1 MNKTDFIRLI
11 ANVTML
17 ESEQLSEIKAMIRLY
32 PYFQAPFVLS
42 AKTTPTTE
50 NITRA
55 AVRTLDRKVLRRLI
69 DADFNE
75 TDRKSDINDLQ
86 LDSEDINIFDKLSE
100 SNLQNNKNHSET
112 EKSHN
117 KHHEEGKTDL
127 RQYDAL
133 PDFNTTESYTKIH
146 DFEKTLFHET
156 TESEIS
162 NEIEKQTE
170 EIANSHIHGVE
181 HNKNTP
187 EWQDTENEITKPL
200 EFISN
205 DGAKEI
211 GENIENQIIENSITK
226 SQTFEN
232 PTFENPYSENSTF
245 ENPTFENQ
253 VAENQVAKNQIE
265 NSNFFD
271 TIDSSDNSS
280 DNSLEVK
287 VESITSPEV
296 NFVTEIKVENI
307 EVPEIKFEENTE
319 KAEINTGNFFDAFD
333 DTTYIT
339 ADGAGNLHTV
349 DDVEPT
355 LYHPQEE
362 INLAEYASVFDTE
375 FDSTSFH
382 QYGENDEDKDY
393 VFDVDCHNEN
403 EFINYDSLYSDTY
416 YGDEKTESNNIN
428 GNTNIPN
435 EIVNEASGGIS
446 NEVINEVANQD
457 TSQIISEN
465 NSQESVNQVDTA
477 FVEEKIDAKTTENHI
492 QEPVNFFDNLVENL
506 PEPSKVIAKSAIEEA
521 KNILKEDEKARQQ
534 EEILAQIEKDNLNL
548 HEHAFAFDDEF
559 DRSEFHNIEDLDHEN
574 EQVFDLNAHHEHE
587 TVDSNTVISETN
599 HLNLHEHAFAF
610 DDEFDR
616 SEFHNIAENDHLEA
630 ITLDV
635 IAHESDEFFNY
646 DNLYNDGAEVTNVS
660 TDTAEDE
667 IVKPEIIYT
676 KPLVASETLNETVLV
691 AKNQEVK
698 TENFFDNLAENDSI
712 TETNHVSLQPLTE
725 NAETFISKKPTESRN
740 EENHEN
746 DATNIAD
753 EKLEFDDPDTFFAE
767 DIQKA
772 VKEHHDFNILENIAE
787 YDKMEKLDEAYQKF
801 DDSRFGTDIFN
812 YQKNQ
817 WITEQYHAMP
827 ENSQKLFTSD
837 TGFVEEFWNYKQNVE
852 QQKVL
857 YDEKK
862 KDQAA
867 LIDKFLSESPQ
878 LNIDRQRM
886 EDGNAT
892 DLSEFSTSKDTAK
905 FVVSEQLALIYAR
918 QGKKSKAIS
927 IYENLAL
934 KYPEKSSYF
943 ATQIENLK
951 I

>member
-1 MNKTDFIRLI
+1 MNKTDFIRLVSNI
-11 ANVTML
+11 TIL
-17 ESEQLSEIKAMIRLY
+17 ESEQLSEIKAMMRLY
-32 PYFQAPFVLS
+32 PYFQSPFVLN
-42 AKTTPTTE
+42 AKTTPTTD

-75 TDRKSDINDLQ
+75 TDRKTDINDLQ
-86 LDSEDINIFDKLSE
+86 LDSEDINVFDKLGE
-100 SNLQNNKNHSET
+100 SNSQSHSET
-112 EKSHN
+112 DIKSY
-117 KHHEEGKTDL
+117 EEGKKDL

-146 DFEKTLFHET
+146 DFEKTLFQET
-156 TESEIS
+156 TELEIS
-162 NEIEKQTE
+162 NEISIATDRQTE
-170 EIANSHIHGVE
+170 EVE
-181 HNKNTP
+181 NNHVYNIENNTNIQ

-200 EFISN
+200 IFTN
-205 DGAKEI
+205 DDGKEVV
-211 GENIENQIIENSITK
+211 ENIENQVVEKSIEKSPNSEKQISDK
-226 SQTFEN
+226 
-232 PTFENPYSENSTF
+232 
-245 ENPTFENQ
+245 
-253 VAENQVAKNQIE
+253 QIE

-271 TIDSSDNSS
+271 TIDSSDNS
-280 DNSLEVK
+280 LEVK
-287 VESITSPEV
+287 VESIASPEV
-296 NFVTEIKVENI
+296 NFVTEIKVEDI

-319 KAEINTGNFFDAFD
+319 KTEVNTSNFFDAFD
-333 DTTYIT
+333 DSTYTT

-362 INLAEYASVFDTE
+362 IDLAEYASVFDTE
-375 FDSTSFH
+375 FDSTGFH
-382 QYGENDEDKDY
+382 QYGENDEDNDY
-393 VFDVDCHNEN
+393 IFDVDCHNEN
-403 EFINYDSLYSDTY
+403 EFINYDALYSDTY
-416 YGDEKTESNNIN
+416 YENEKTENNNIN
-428 GNTNIPN
+428 GNTNITN
-435 EIVNEASGGIS
+435 EITNEIEGGIS

-465 NSQESVNQVDTA
+465 NLQESVNQIDTVL
-477 FVEEKIDAKTTENHI
+477 VEENLGLKTTENHI
-492 QEPVNFFDNLVENL
+492 QEPVNFFDNLIEDL
-506 PEPSKVIAKSAIEEA
+506 PESSKVAAKSAIEEA
-521 KNILKEDEKARQQ
+521 KNLLREDEKVGQ
-534 EEILAQIEKDNLNL
+534 EEEVLAQIEKDNLNL
-548 HEHAFAFDDEF
+548 YEHAFAFDDEF
-559 DRSEFHNIEDLDHEN
+559 DRSEFHQIEELDHEN
-574 EQVFDLNAHHEHE
+574 EQVFDLNTHHEHE
-587 TVDSNTVISETN
+587 TVDSNAVVLETN
-599 HLNLHEHAFAF
+599 HVNLHEHAFAF

-616 SEFHNIAENDHLEA
+616 SEFHNIAENDHLED

-635 IAHESDEFFNY
+635 VAHESDEFFNY
-646 DNLYNDGAEVTNVS
+646 DNLYNDSIEKISHLS
-660 TDTAEDE
+660 TDKKEDE
-667 IVKPEIIYT
+667 IIEPEMIYI
-676 KPLVASETLNETVLV
+676 KPLVASETLNETVLI
-691 AKNQEVK
+691 ANNQEVK
-698 TENFFDNLAENDSI
+698 TENFFDNFAENDSI
-712 TETNHVSLQPLTE
+712 TETNHVYLQPPIE
-725 NAETFISKKPTESRN
+725 NAETFNSKKPIESMN
-740 EENHEN
+740 EENYEN
-746 DATNIAD
+746 YDSQISD

-837 TGFVEEFWNYKQNVE
+837 KGFVEEFWNYKQNVE

-862 KDQAA
+862 KDQSA

-886 EDGNAT
+886 EEGNAT
-892 DLSEFSTSKDTAK
+892 DLSEFGTSKDTSI

-918 QGKKSKAIS
+918 QGKKTKAIS